1 MLLSFFEMWSEV
13 NCYTVYNLI
22 TCMKKIKGSENAL
35 LTFGVLVPAGALG
48 ALVCLL
54 VFVVTSIFSVL
65 TFIFLLL
72 CGFSSLT
79 YGYLSRN
86 LGHFHLR
93 HKHL

>member
-1 MLLSFFEMWSEV
+1 
-13 NCYTVYNLI
+13 
-22 TCMKKIKGSENAL
+22 MKKIKGSENAL
-35 LTFGVLVPAGALG
+35 LTFGVLVPVGALG

-79 YGYLSRN
+79 YGYLSRVF
-86 LGHFHLR
+86 GHFMHDR
-93 HKHL
+93 QHA